1 MRGYRYERGDMS
13 RKLKPVLIGF
23 AAGFIAAAAIFGVV
37 AIRNNE
43 RNRQMEALQNA
54 QREIEVVEMREEI
67 NSLGADDLLDY
78 APGIRRAAEGAAGG
92 FDRRLDEIL
101 WRFGLR
107 RAD

>member
-1 MRGYRYERGDMS
+1 MRGYRYGHGGKVG
-13 RKLKPVLIGF
+13 KLKPVLIGF
-23 AAGFIAAAAIFGVV
+23 AAGFIATAAIFGIV
-37 AIRNNE
+37 AMRSSE
-43 RNRQMEALQNA
+43 RNRHMEAIQNA
-54 QREIEVVEMREEI
+54 QLEIELMEMREEI